1 MSLWLIL
8 AAVGALLVLII
19 LLKVWRP
26 GGRDYSS
33 DWQRITDLAGQSST
47 ASLAV
52 IEADKLL
59 DRALKDG
66 RWRGETMADRL
77 ADASGVFKDYNA
89 IRRVHRL
96 RNRLVHETGASASC
110 RQAGGALKV
119 YRRGLK
125 NLGVKKL

>member
-1 MSLWLIL
+1 MNLWLLL
-8 AAVGALLVLII
+8 AGVLVLVVLIVF
-19 LLKVWRP
+19 LKFWRP
-26 GGRDYSS
+26 KGKDYSA
-33 DWQRITDLAGQSST
+33 DWQRIAKLAAESKT

-59 DRALKDG
+59 DRVLRDG

-77 ADASGVFKDYNA
+77 DSASGVFKDYKA

-96 RNRLVHETGASASC
+96 RNRLVHETGASSSC
-110 RQAGGALKV
+110 RQAEGALKV

>member
-1 MSLWLIL
+1 MNFWLL
-8 AAVGALLVLII
+8 LGAVVVLLVLII
-19 LLKVWRP
+19 LLKLWRP

-33 DWQRITDLAGQSST
+33 DWQRIMKLASRSDT

-59 DRALKDG
+59 DRVLKDG
-66 RWRGETMADRL
+66 RYRGETMADRL
-77 ADASGVFKDYNA
+77 ADAANAFKDYNA

-96 RNRLVHETGASASC
+96 RNRLVHETGAQAGR
-110 RQAGGALKV
+110 RQAEGALKV

-125 NLGVKKL
+125 NLGVKKI